1 MLPDA
6 AIYDPYE
13 EDVQLEVTEDDV
25 ELFTCGNCMEL
36 ACELHKITGWPI
48 HSFVAENGSETK
60 HFFIVPRE
68 GWRLDVEGFSTSE
81 EHDQRWRMQPGSH
94 KEFSY
99 EQILAMWGDE
109 MNVEIGAVERAAEI
123 APLVASYAA
132 HGTPF

>member
-1 MLPDA
+1 M
-6 AIYDPYE
+6 I
-13 EDVQLEVTEDDV
+13 
-25 ELFTCGNCMEL
+25 
-36 ACELHKITGWPI
+36 GWPI

-123 APLVASYAA
+123 APLVASYRSEEQ
-132 HGTPF
+132 TSELQSRQYLVCRLL